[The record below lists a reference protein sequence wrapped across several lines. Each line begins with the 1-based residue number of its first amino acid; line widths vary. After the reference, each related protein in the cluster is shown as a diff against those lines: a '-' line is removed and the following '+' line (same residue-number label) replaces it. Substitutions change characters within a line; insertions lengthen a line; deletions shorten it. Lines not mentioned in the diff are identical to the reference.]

1 MGILI
6 VDMVSVSTNVHP
18 SELNPLKI
26 KLNGQMKEIELDC
39 IEVNSLIGIGHNED
53 G

>member
-1 MGILI
+1 
-6 VDMVSVSTNVHP
+6 MVSVSTNVHP

-26 KLNGQMKEIELDC
+26 KLNGQTKEIELDC
-39 IEVNSLIGIGHNED
+39 IEVNSLIGIGHIED

>member
-1 MGILI
+1 
-6 VDMVSVSTNVHP
+6 MVSVSTNVHP

-26 KLNGQMKEIELDC
+26 KFNALTKEIELDC
-39 IEVNSLIGIGHNED
+39 IDEIGLLDIGQTED